1 MELAPRLSVA
11 VPRGYGFDKAS
22 SATPLA
28 PPVDGMISRFFKRS
42 SARASVVEALHLRI
56 NEASRA
62 PGLYTHL
69 GVPDTVEGR
78 FECLTLHVIM
88 VLRRMNQLPAPA
100 ADIAQDL
107 VNAVFLQLDS
117 SLRELGVGDFG
128 VPKRMKKL
136 GAAFYGRA
144 AGYDGALDA
153 RDEDGLK
160 AALARNVIGT
170 ETPEAAAGLARYVLI
185 SVDLLDARD
194 LDQIVSHGP
203 GFPSPLTLSQSG
215 DI

>member
-1 MELAPRLSVA
+1 MIGRLFGRVNPREA
-11 VPRGYGFDKAS
+11 
-22 SATPLA
+22 
-28 PPVDGMISRFFKRS
+28 MIRDLHVRINAA
-42 SARASVVEALHLRI
+42 ARAPA
-56 NEASRA
+56 
-62 PGLYTHL
+62 LYTAL

-78 FECLTLHVIM
+78 FECLSLHVIL
-88 VLRRMNQLPAPA
+88 VLRRLNRLPDPA
-100 ADIAQDL
+100 AEVAQDL

-170 ETPEAAAGLARYVLI
+170 ETPEAGAGLARYVLR

-194 LDQIVSHGP
+194 LDQIVSYGP

>member
-1 MELAPRLSVA
+1 
-11 VPRGYGFDKAS
+11 
-22 SATPLA
+22 
-28 PPVDGMISRFFKRS
+28 MIARFFRRS
-42 SARASVVEALHLRI
+42 SARASIVEALHLRI

-78 FECLTLHVIM
+78 FECLSLHVIL
-88 VLRRMNQLPAPA
+88 VLRRMNQLPPPA
-100 ADIAQDL
+100 GDIAQDL

-144 AGYDGALDA
+144 AGYDAALDA
-153 RDEDGLK
+153 SDEDGLK
-160 AALARNVIGT
+160 ASLARNVIGT
-170 ETPEAAAGLARYVLI
+170 EMPEAGIGLARYVLA
-185 SVDLLDARD
+185 SAVSLGACD
-194 LDQIVSHGP
+194 LDRIVSQGP
-203 GFPSPLTLSQSG
+203 DFPSPLTFIPSG
-215 DI
+215 DIRHDA